1 MEQLKI
7 NHLAVWVNIVL
18 LHILGFLWYGPI
30 FGEPWMEMVGL
41 TMAEA
46 QAGSGAAGMWITNF
60 IATVVPMYS
69 LAWIFTKMN
78 VDSGLKGLGIGFLIA
93 FSFVFLSDMTGD
105 MFAQNPYGLSWI
117 TGGFSLIGLSIAG
130 FILGA
135 WRKYV

>member
-7 NHLAVWVNIVL
+7 NHLAVWLNIVL

-30 FGEPWMEMVGL
+30 FGETWMEMVGL
-41 TMAEA
+41 TMADAET
-46 QAGSGAAGMWITNF
+46 GSGAAGMWITNF
-60 IATVVPMYS
+60 IATVVPMYT
-69 LAWIFTKMN
+69 LAWIFTKVN
-78 VDSGLKGLGIGFLIA
+78 VESGLKGLGIGFLIA

-117 TGGFSLIGLSIAG
+117 TGGFSMVGLSIAG